1 MQCFLWTQYSLLVN
15 LQLGVDLL
23 RDVLTL
29 SWRFRASYF
38 SFVIYSIVYAELHVC
53 SDFSSSCP
61 TLASLSVDILASA
74 ECRLV
79 VLICTG
85 FMASDMC
92 SMCSNIIYIIPLEK
106 YLFKSLAL
114 FWKFDLSFS
123 LHHFYNNMKNINFDK
138 IQLMPFPF
146 LFLVPSSWLRLA
158 SSAWVNILA
167 YFLFLTK
174 V

>member
-1 MQCFLWTQYSLLVN
+1 MSSHAVFFVDTVFIAGGFTAGSRPATWRANSLLTFQGF
-15 LQLGVDLL
+15 LFFICDIILL
-23 RDVLTL
+23 FMLSCMYVLI
-29 SWRFRASYF
+29 SPRPA
-38 SFVIYSIVYAELHVC
+38 
-53 SDFSSSCP
+53 P

-146 LFLVPSSWLRLA
+146 FVSCAEFLAQISQFCLG
-158 SSAWVNILA
+158 
-167 YFLFLTK
+167 
-174 V
+174 